1 MTKSN
6 RLRIAPSFPEGRIL
20 SIAAILAAA
29 AATPAWAVYIG
40 GAVTPG
46 AVMDNTAI
54 KIELKSYSSSGTLP
68 VGYVYGVAYVAPDA
82 NWATTGALDVS
93 FQLFNPGN
101 PPLTS
106 GAPKLKA
113 ADGIQFVISPTTTGT
128 VYTST
133 TTSALTTFSISYLG
147 STLVSKT
154 TTVPISTTGSGN
166 YISGGTY
173 GGTGGGPS
181 SGFTYQAIATADLTA
196 PAAPSVA
203 NAPGDIVNWVITPN
217 AGKMYVSDFYKTA
230 TASGGIEMGI
240 HYIGVNGTSSYFGST
255 PADVTYAVPEPS
267 TWAALAGLG
276 AFVGWEFRSRR
287 NRGNRSTGSQG

>member
-6 RLRIAPSFPEGRIL
+6 RLRIARSFPQGRNL
-20 SIAAILAAA
+20 SIAAVLAAA
-29 AATPAWAVYIG
+29 ASTPAWAIYIG

-68 VGYVYGVAYVAPDA
+68 TGYVYGVAYVAPSA
-82 NWATTGALDVS
+82 NWATTGSLDVS

-106 GAPKLKA
+106 GIPKLKA
-113 ADGIQFVISPTTTGT
+113 ADGIQFLISPTTTGT

-133 TTSALTTFSISYLG
+133 TTSALTTFSIAYQG
-147 STLVSKT
+147 TTLVSKT
-154 TTVPISTTGSGN
+154 TTVPISPSGSGN
-166 YISGGTY
+166 YLSAGTY
-173 GGTGGGPS
+173 AGTGGGPS
-181 SGFTYQAIATADLTA
+181 SGFTYQAIATADLNA
-196 PAAPSVA
+196 PAAPSA
-203 NAPGDIVNWVITPN
+203 LNAPGDIVNWVITPN
-217 AGKMYVSDFYKTA
+217 VGKMYVSDFYKTA
-230 TASGGIEMGI
+230 SATGGIEMGI

-276 AFVGWEFRSRR
+276 AFIGLELNSRR
-287 NRGNRSTGSQG
+287 RKARRA